1 MFNNIDFSKF
11 KPIVVLPDFFIDR
24 IIQLKSKEH
33 FFESILQKTKYG
45 GGSIREFNAFEKKGG
60 NAVNVAYALATLGV
74 KVVLFTIA
82 DKVGSAFLSNT
93 FSKFGDII
101 QLRITDGSNGLTT
114 ALEFH
119 SETGGASENIMLNH
133 LRGIADIGPEII
145 NSDSD
150 LSILND
156 SSAVV
161 FLNWGSNNRGSNLL
175 EYVFKNSPIS
185 SFHFLDPAD
194 IDNRKSEFKEILLQ
208 NKDNIDTLSINEN
221 ECNSL
226 CKAFD
231 IEKNIINE
239 NSPTNLQQIVEEL
252 STILGIEICLHTRA
266 GSIWSNGSNSF
277 FAKALETNVVNL
289 TGAGDCWDAGYIL
302 STVAGLK
309 IEDRLLFANA
319 VASSYVGNIDG
330 EPPTLE
336 KVEKLLENNTY
347 KKK

>member
-1 MFNNIDFSKF
+1 MFNNIDLSNL
-11 KPIVVLPDFFIDR
+11 KPVVVMPDFFMDR
-24 IIQLKSKEH
+24 IIKLQSKDH
-33 FFESILQKTKYG
+33 FFESILEKIKYG
-45 GGSIREFNAFEKKGG
+45 GGSIRDFDAVERKGG
-60 NAVNVAYALATLGV
+60 NAVNVAYALAKLGV

-82 DKVGSAFLSNT
+82 DKIGSEFLLNT
-93 FSKFGDII
+93 FSKFGDIV
-101 QLRITDGSNGLTT
+101 QLRISDGNHGLTT
-114 ALEFH
+114 VLEFH
-119 SETGGASENIMLNH
+119 SKTGATENIMLNH
-133 LRGIADIGPEII
+133 LRDTTDIGPEII
-145 NSDSD
+145 NSKSD
-150 LSILND
+150 LPILKD

-161 FLNWGSNNRGSNLL
+161 FLNWGSNNKSTHLL
-175 EYVFKNSPIS
+175 EYAFKNSLNS

-194 IDNRKSEFKEILLQ
+194 FDNRKYEFKEMLIQ
-208 NKDNIDTLSINEN
+208 NKDIIDTLSINEN

-231 IEKNIINE
+231 IEKDIINE

-347 KKK
+347 NKK